1 VSHAQKVTNIT
12 ANASLTQQTSDASV
26 TQQTSDAHL
35 STSTLVGWSDFN
47 NDPIYDANGNRIY
60 ERSD

>member
-1 VSHAQKVTNIT
+1 MSHAQKGTNIT

-26 TQQTSDAHL
+26 TQQTSDGSL
-35 STSTLVGWSDFN
+35 STSALVGWNDVN

-60 ERSD
+60 VRIV